1 MEKNHPNIWSPPPQD
16 PYREP
21 FSQPLCPRFSVL
33 SGPFCFIFCVLEYCF
48 PKAEG
53 VPEAPLPPI
62 PTPPPSRLPYSPP
75 TLSHLS
81 PFPICLTHLT
91 TNSLPAHLHTS
102 FHTSPRLASHHTPC
116 RLKEYSTERKTTT
129 HPHKGITHM
138 FIPRQ
143 QAHVPTKPYRLINP
157 PPPNAYQIRGG
168 KGGWSISVGGGRA
181 NPQVGGARGVV
192 GGWGESRGSP
202 LSTKGKPK
210 GIYRTHKENH

>member
-1 MEKNHPNIWSPPPQD
+1 MLTPPLRSISGALFHSHFAQGF
-16 PYREP
+16 R
-21 FSQPLCPRFSVL
+21 FCLAHSVLFSVFWNTVSQKQKGCL
-33 SGPFCFIFCVLEYCF
+33 KPPF
-48 PKAEG
+48 
-53 VPEAPLPPI
+53 PPI

-168 KGGWSISVGGGRA
+168 KGGW
-181 NPQVGGARGVV
+181 
-192 GGWGESRGSP
+192 
-202 LSTKGKPK
+202 
-210 GIYRTHKENH
+210 